1 MTSLKYRQDVLSYAS
16 LMKSLHPDVSQP
28 SALAEQVMELRTAQG
43 EMALKLPLYCT
54 ESSLNFCEL
63 VDQLPELNDVLCFVG
78 AEAVEIAHGK
88 LSLRLYERT
97 EKVCHFRIME
107 VLAVYLHCILAR
119 HSCVHTLQ
127 FKFATQKCHSFD
139 LLLCH
144 ALSRSTSLRCIHL
157 TGSTFN
163 TECTAQVFG
172 AISNLLK
179 KQLFELSLESLVLD
193 GDVDAPL
200 QEFLASLSTTETLK
214 VLVVVNVAVTSPQA
228 QATPFHFVEATMDA
242 LARNSSL
249 FSLVIGSSLGSRHLN
264 EKLARM
270 LASPFAPERLT
281 VISHSPNFSHA
292 LRLVL
297 SNLRQNMRVT
307 KITFKGFHINST
319 DMRFASDLL
328 AANCM
333 IQEMSFIESTWDLT
347 QGPDNWHARAVV
359 KLLES
364 TAHLRRL
371 VVPFEFISEEVCS
384 ILQAAQR
391 CESLKELH
399 FPVLFTP
406 GLEVVFMAL
415 NVSPL
420 VEKLRVGTFCVAADT
435 AASSAVALLQNAFS
449 GPQRLKSIDL
459 LFGPRGDSPWLVG
472 GHCGGHLTNLSV
484 TDCTGQTLLH
494 PDFAWCLGAYLPLTR
509 SLKTLTIAVATFQES
524 AKYVIQGLALNGSIE
539 ELFMNNFSAQYED
552 VCLLCTW
559 ISRSQQVH
567 SVQVYFD
574 KTVTGLFLETLA
586 GCMQYN
592 YTLTSLSIGCHRLE
606 TVHELQV
613 KSITRRNFGLVQC
626 AASYVLGCPTRR
638 AEVAFKIVA
647 WHPQLLPAVQKMG
660 LMGEKEA
667 KLRIRRA
674 GQSSAL

>member
-1 MTSLKYRQDVLSYAS
+1 MTSGALNGMDDMTSLKYRQDVLSYAS

-119 HSCVHTLQ
+119 HSCVHTL
-127 FKFATQKCHSFD
+127 
-139 LLLCH
+139 
-144 ALSRSTSLRCIHL
+144 
-157 TGSTFN
+157 
-163 TECTAQVFG
+163 
-172 AISNLLK
+172 
-179 KQLFELSLESLVLD
+179 
-193 GDVDAPL
+193 
-200 QEFLASLSTTETLK
+200 
-214 VLVVVNVAVTSPQA
+214 QA